1 MDMWGPYKT
10 TTFDGNKYIL
20 TIVDD
25 YTKMTWI
32 FLLKLKSDVC
42 VALQQFLMYVST
54 QFNKIIKII
63 RTDNGI
69 EFVNSVCENLF

>member
-1 MDMWGPYKT
+1 MWGPYKT
-10 TTFDGNKYIL
+10 ATFDGNKYIL
-20 TIVDD
+20 TIVYD

-32 FLLKLKSDVC
+32 FLLKLKPDVC

>member
-10 TTFDGNKYIL
+10 ATFDGNKYIL
-20 TIVDD
+20 TIVYD